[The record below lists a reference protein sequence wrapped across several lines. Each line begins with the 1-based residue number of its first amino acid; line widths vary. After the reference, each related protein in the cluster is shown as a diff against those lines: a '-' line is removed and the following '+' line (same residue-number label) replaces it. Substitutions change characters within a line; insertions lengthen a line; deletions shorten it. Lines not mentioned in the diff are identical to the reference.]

1 MYINDWLKLD
11 LRKSLEE
18 TNGNSNN
25 NTDFVPN
32 SDNHY
37 GRQYNCKQ
45 CGYLTNNP
53 RSVLYHRKDFHGEKI
68 NIYECSYCQYASQY
82 SGKVERH
89 TLSRHKIEVN
99 NSRKFIHIY
108 IYIYI

>member
-1 MYINDWLKLD
+1 MNVNMD
-11 LRKSLEE
+11 LIMGGS
-18 TNGNSNN
+18 
-25 NTDFVPN
+25 VPN

-68 NIYECSYCQYASQY
+68 NIYECQYCQYASQY

-99 NSRKFIHIY
+99 NSRKFVSFLFEKKNGTFLVFLS
-108 IYIYI
+108 

>member
-1 MYINDWLKLD
+1 
-11 LRKSLEE
+11 
-18 TNGNSNN
+18 
-25 NTDFVPN
+25 
-32 SDNHY
+32 
-37 GRQYNCKQ
+37 
-45 CGYLTNNP
+45 
-53 RSVLYHRKDFHGEKI
+53 LYHRKDFHGEKI

-108 IYIYI
+108 IYIYIYIIKLINDDDVMERILSYIS